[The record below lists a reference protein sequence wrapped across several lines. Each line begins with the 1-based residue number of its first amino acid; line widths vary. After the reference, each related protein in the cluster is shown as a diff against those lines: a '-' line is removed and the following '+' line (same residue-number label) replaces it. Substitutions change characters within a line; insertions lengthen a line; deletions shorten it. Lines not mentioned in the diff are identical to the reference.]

1 MSKEFT
7 LTKEE
12 FITKSMAGE
21 VFIRVSGGRRYFY
34 DETEVNPFRLSG
46 TPMSDAWQH
55 MDGKTLF
62 TLEEVFTYPM
72 WF

>member
-12 FITKSMAGE
+12 FITRSMAGE
-21 VFIRVSGGRRYFY
+21 VFIRVGGGRRYFY

-46 TPMSDAWQH
+46 APMSDAWQY